1 MKKKLSRRAVLRGAG
16 GAAIGLPFLEAMLR
30 PGRTVAQAESIPPR
44 VVFFFTSCGV
54 VPDTWWPSGGET
66 DFTLGSSLQP
76 LAPFRDKLL
85 IVDGIRMATAMER
98 PGGSNGHDRGTG
110 HCMVCRSIVQ
120 GPSGVGEFGHL
131 WDGSAGGI
139 SIDQHIANH
148 LDGVTP
154 YRSLEFGVKAEG
166 IRQAVPSRISY
177 RAAFEP
183 VIPMH
188 TPGEAFDRIL
198 APLQGGQD
206 NTAQLE
212 ERRRRQLVL
221 GAVREDLGRLHADL
235 GTDDRRRLEAHV
247 ASIEDITNRLDRP
260 IEAICSV
267 PNRADASDYP
277 TKGRLQ
283 LDLIVEALKCD
294 LTRVASIQWST
305 GQSGLRFDWL
315 GHQDAHH
322 TLSHKGIS
330 DTAAKND
337 VSEIDR
343 WYAEE
348 FAHLVSRLNAVE
360 AGDGMS
366 LLDHTTVVW
375 VNEQQ
380 QSIGNIHRFERMP
393 FILAGGGAH
402 FRTGRKVTVSNT
414 PHAELYV
421 SLMHMMGMTENTF
434 GDPDFCSGPI
444 SALV

>member
-1 MKKKLSRRAVLRGAG
+1 
-16 GAAIGLPFLEAMLR
+16 
-30 PGRTVAQAESIPPR
+30 
-44 VVFFFTSCGV
+44 
-54 VPDTWWPSGGET
+54 
-66 DFTLGSSLQP
+66 
-76 LAPFRDKLL
+76 
-85 IVDGIRMATAMER
+85 
-98 PGGSNGHDRGTG
+98 
-110 HCMVCRSIVQ
+110 
-120 GPSGVGEFGHL
+120 
-131 WDGSAGGI
+131 
-139 SIDQHIANH
+139 
-148 LDGVTP
+148 
-154 YRSLEFGVKAEG
+154 
-166 IRQAVPSRISY
+166 
-177 RAAFEP
+177 
-183 VIPMH
+183 
-188 TPGEAFDRIL
+188 
-198 APLQGGQD
+198 
-206 NTAQLE
+206 
-212 ERRRRQLVL
+212 VL

-235 GTDDRRRLEAHV
+235 GTDDRRRLEAQV

-283 LDLIVEALKCD
+283 LDLIVEAPKCD

-315 GHQDAHH
+315 GHQDAYH

-366 LLDHTTVVW
+366 LLDHTIVVW

-393 FILAGGGAH
+393 FILAGGGAN

>member
-1 MKKKLSRRAVLRGAG
+1 MKKLSRRAVLRGAG

-30 PGRTVAQAESIPPR
+30 PGHTVAQAGSIPPR
-44 VVFFFTSCGV
+44 LVFFFTSCGV

-66 DFTLGSSLQP
+66 SFTLGSSLQP
-76 LAPFRDKLL
+76 LSPFREKLL
-85 IVDGIRMATAMER
+85 IVDGIQMTTAMER
-98 PGGSNGHDRGTG
+98 PGGSNGHDTGTG
-110 HCMVCRSIVQ
+110 HSLVCRSIVP

-148 LDGVTP
+148 LEGITP
-154 YRSLEFGVKAEG
+154 YRSLEFGVDAEG

-188 TPGEAFDRIL
+188 EPGNAFDRIL
-198 APLQGGQD
+198 APLQGMQD
-206 NTAQLE
+206 PARLK

-221 GAVREDLGRLHADL
+221 EAVQDDLGRLGADL

-247 ASIEDITNRLDRP
+247 ASIEDIATRLDAP
-260 IEAICSV
+260 IEAVCD
-267 PNRADASDYP
+267 PPGRADASDYP
-277 TKGRLQ
+277 AKGRLQ

-305 GQSGLRFDWL
+305 GQSGTRFNWL
-315 GHQDAHH
+315 GHQDGHH
-322 TLSHKGIS
+322 SLSHRGIS
-330 DTAAKND
+330 DTNAKNQ
-337 VSEIDR
+337 VSEIDL
-343 WYAEE
+343 WYAQE
-348 FAHLVSRLNAVE
+348 FAHLIGRLDAVE
-360 AGDGMS
+360 TGDGKS

-380 QSIGNIHRFERMP
+380 QSIGNIHRAERMP
-393 FILAGGGAH
+393 FVLAGGGAH
-402 FRTGRKVTVSNT
+402 FQTGRYLTVPDT
-414 PHAELYV
+414 PHGELYV

-444 SALV
+444 AGLV